1 MISQESGPDGVGAMG
16 GEDAIDLVVIPLSP
30 EAAEASGT
38 ASPLT
43 PPRHSWH
50 LMCGSGRLISAED
63 GARGVL
69 GLCDD
74 VDCAVVSVQWTRPTT
89 PRMGTPTPPSVTH
102 ECYVPALAYITA
114 GKIHKKHLLI
124 GGTMIVSD

>member
-1 MISQESGPDGVGAMG
+1 MTFQESGPDGVGAMG
-16 GEDAIDLVVIPLSP
+16 GEDAMDLIVIPLSP

-38 ASPLT
+38 AK
-43 PPRHSWH
+43 HSWH
-50 LMCGSGRLISAED
+50 LMCGAGRLISAED
-63 GARGVL
+63 GARGLL

-89 PRMGTPTPPSVTH
+89 PRTGTPAPPSVTH

-124 GGTMIVSD
+124 GGTMIVSH